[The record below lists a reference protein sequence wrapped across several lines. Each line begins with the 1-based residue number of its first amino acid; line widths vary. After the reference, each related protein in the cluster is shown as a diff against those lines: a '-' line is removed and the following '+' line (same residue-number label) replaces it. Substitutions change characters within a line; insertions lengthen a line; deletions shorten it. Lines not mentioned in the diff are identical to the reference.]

1 MTFPNMRGEGE
12 NTNPFT
18 EATSSATVAMI
29 DIHTHVLPGFD
40 DGATSLAE
48 SIEMVNLA
56 ETDGIGA
63 IFATPHSAFLVGKNY
78 GKAEIEKAVSDL
90 QRESRRQHSQ
100 VKVLPGIEVH
110 LSPEIVQDIDAG
122 KAFPLNDSHYLLLEL
137 PFVSY
142 PLNTEQVIV
151 TLRQVRG
158 LVPIIAHPERLD
170 YFQQDPDALRKLVE
184 LGALI
189 QLTAGSLTGRFGS
202 RSLQTSQIML
212 AHGWVHFLASDAH
225 DNTYRTPNLSAAL
238 EAAVEMIGMEAAQA
252 LVAGNPQA
260 VLDDREIESEQP
272 LRYEPKHRRWFFR

>member
-1 MTFPNMRGEGE
+1 MYPLAFSSENWPRQRSKGTPQPKQNNTGEGA
-12 NTNPFT
+12 FR
-18 EATSSATVAMI
+18 
-29 DIHTHVLPGFD
+29 FD
-40 DGATSLAE
+40 
-48 SIEMVNLA
+48 
-56 ETDGIGA
+56 
-63 IFATPHSAFLVGKNY
+63 
-78 GKAEIEKAVSDL
+78 
-90 QRESRRQHSQ
+90 
-100 VKVLPGIEVH
+100 
-110 LSPEIVQDIDAG
+110 LSPKSSRYRSNI
-122 KAFPLNDSHYLLLEL
+122 PLNDSHYLLLEL

-170 YFQQDPDALRKLVE
+170 YFQQDPDALRKLID
-184 LGALI
+184 LGALT

-238 EAAVEMIGMEAAQA
+238 GAAVEMIGMEAAQA

-260 VLDDREIESEQP
+260 VLDDREIEPEQP